1 VVREHERHSGAV
13 EGVSSS
19 LVLCDVGLLR
29 LPSEDALMLPLLSS
43 NGVWEPELSG
53 LIDSLVEPDGVFVD
67 VGAHVGYHT
76 IRVLSLL
83 GTSGAVVAV
92 EPCDSVRRLLRHNVS
107 VNLSPQ
113 IAERLVVVEGAAWDQ
128 ATDLLAEPTLTGG
141 VAVRPNPGP
150 PVHAAAAPAQNQLP
164 AGSMQFAGGAPI
176 LEPMDEN
183 QPVELG
189 GSVRGV
195 RLDKELESIPSLAG
209 MRLSVVK
216 VDAPGRE
223 HRALGGLVRLLRR
236 DRPHVLCAF
245 SPSAITDL
253 GDDPITALREF
264 RTWGYDLVP
273 VNLQRA
279 VSPEEVLAATDSRSS
294 TLWLRPRGK
303 GV

>member
-1 VVREHERHSGAV
+1 
-13 EGVSSS
+13 
-19 LVLCDVGLLR
+19 
-29 LPSEDALMLPLLSS
+29 
-43 NGVWEPELSG
+43 
-53 LIDSLVEPDGVFVD
+53 
-67 VGAHVGYHT
+67 
-76 IRVLSLL
+76 
-83 GTSGAVVAV
+83 
-92 EPCDSVRRLLRHNVS
+92 

-128 ATDLLAEPTLTGG
+128 ATDLVAEPTLTGG

-150 PVHAAAAPAQNQLP
+150 PVHAAAAPAQNQVP
-164 AGSMQFAGGAPI
+164 AGSMQFASGAPI

-183 QPVELG
+183 KPVELG

-245 SPSAITDL
+245 SPSAIADL

-273 VNLQRA
+273 VHLQRA
-279 VSPEEVLAATDSRSS
+279 VSPEEVLAATESRSS

>member
-1 VVREHERHSGAV
+1 
-13 EGVSSS
+13 
-19 LVLCDVGLLR
+19 VLCDVGLLR

-53 LIDSLVEPDGVFVD
+53 LIDSLVEPDGIFVD

-76 IRVLSLL
+76 IRVLSML

-92 EPCDSVRRLLRHNVS
+92 EPCDPVRRLLRHNVG

-128 ATDLLAEPTLTGG
+128 AADLLAEPTLTGG

-150 PVHAAAAPAQNQLP
+150 PVHAAASPAHNQLP
-164 AGSMQFAGGAPI
+164 AGSMQFTGAPI

-183 QPVELG
+183 KPLDLG

-245 SPSAITDL
+245 SPSAITGL

-273 VNLQRA
+273 VNQQRVA
-279 VSPEEVLAATDSRSS
+279 SPEEVLEATGDSRSS

-303 GV
+303 GL

>member
-1 VVREHERHSGAV
+1 
-13 EGVSSS
+13 
-19 LVLCDVGLLR
+19 LVLCDVGVLR

-67 VGAHVGYHT
+67 IGAHVGYHT
-76 IRVLSLL
+76 IRVLSML

-92 EPCDSVRRLLRHNVS
+92 EPSEPVRRLLEHNVA

-113 IAERLVVVEGAAWDQ
+113 IAERLVVIEGAAWDQ
-128 ATDLLAEPTLTGG
+128 AADLIAEPALTGG
-141 VAVRPNPGP
+141 ITVRPNPGQ
-150 PVHAAAAPAQNQLP
+150 PVHAGAAPAQSHVP
-164 AGSMQFAGGAPI
+164 AGSTQFAGAPV
-176 LEPMDEN
+176 LEPMDDSE
-183 QPVELG
+183 PVDLR

-195 RLDKELESIPSLAG
+195 RLDKELEATASLSG

-245 SPSAITDL
+245 SPAAISDL
-253 GDDPITALREF
+253 GDDPITVLREF

-273 VNLQRA
+273 LDQQRV
-279 VSPEEVLAATDSRSS
+279 VSPEEVLEASAGGSRSA

-303 GV
+303 GA